1 MAQIK
6 KPAGNAGGN
15 TQTSLL
21 FGKRNYLFFIAGVVL
36 IFIGF
41 IAMAGGSMPS
51 PDVWD
56 ESLIYAPVRITVAPI
71 LILSGLVLCGVSI
84 FVKNK

>member
-6 KPAGNAGGN
+6 KPTGTSGNA
-15 TQTSLL
+15 SHAPLL
-21 FGKRNYLFFIAGVVL
+21 FGKRNYLYFIAGAVL
-36 IFIGF
+36 ILCGF
-41 IAMAGGSMPS
+41 FAMAGGSMPS

-56 ESLIYAPVRITVAPI
+56 ESLIYSPVRITVAPV